1 MEKLKIVHV
10 YKSFNVYNGLIE
22 ILTILA
28 QNYDRDKYELGV
40 CVNEYQKNSFG
51 DKFESLGGKIFNL
64 NIPQKIYNE
73 PKGVIALYNFFR
85 SYKPHIVQ
93 THVLKANFFGT
104 IAARMAKVPVV
115 IATEMTL
122 KDTAP
127 SSVRRIRDKL
137 VQPFAGYFIKNCD
150 KFVVTSN
157 FIKSEWVRA
166 GKDSRFEVIYPPFNL
181 EKYDLA
187 VRMPRVQT
195 KFPGKRIGFVG
206 RLSEEKSIDFL
217 LESMVRVHKSDP
229 EADLTIVGTG
239 PMEQQL
245 KNYCTKLELDGCVH
259 FAGYKSNSFE
269 ALKEMDLFVLSS
281 RTEGCP
287 IVILE
292 AMAMG
297 LPVVATNVGGNP
309 ELVVNNET
317 GFLVPHGDSNKMAQA
332 ILTLTSDRDRARNLG
347 QNGRKMAF
355 TKFHPASFTDK
366 FQTLYQKIYTTKNN
380 NNLGK

>member
-10 YKSFNVYNGLIE
+10 YKSFNIYNGLIE

-28 QNYDRDKYELGV
+28 QNIDHDKYELGV
-40 CVNEYQKNSFG
+40 CVNEYQRNTFG
-51 DKFESLGGKIFNL
+51 DKFEGLGGKIFNL

-73 PKGVIALYNFFR
+73 PRSIVALYNFFK
-85 SYKPHIVQ
+85 SYKPHVVQ

-104 IAARMAKVPVV
+104 IAAKMAKVPVV

-137 VQPFAGYFIKNCD
+137 IQPFAGYFINNCD

-157 FIKSEWVRA
+157 YIKNEWARA
-166 GKDSRFEVIYPPFNL
+166 GTDRSFEVIYPPFNL
-181 EKYDLA
+181 EKYDQA
-187 VRMPRVQT
+187 VRKPRVQT

-206 RLSEEKSIDFL
+206 RLSEEKSVDLL
-217 LESMVRVHKSDP
+217 LESMIRVHKSDS

-239 PMEQQL
+239 PIEQQL
-245 KNYCTKLELDGCVH
+245 KSYCSKIGLDGCVN

-269 ALKEMDLFVLSS
+269 ALKEMDVFVLPS
-281 RTEGCP
+281 RSEGCP

-309 ELVVNNET
+309 ELVVDNET
-317 GFLVPHGDSNKMAQA
+317 GFLVPHANSDKMAQA
-332 ILTLTSDRDRARNLG
+332 ILTLISDRERARTFG
-347 QNGRKMAF
+347 QNGRKIAF
-355 TKFHPASFTDK
+355 TKFHPSSFTNK
-366 FQTLYQKIYTTKNN
+366 FQTLYEKMYTSKNN
-380 NNLGK
+380 